1 MNCDK
6 AAEYVSALCDGE
18 RIPRD
23 AAEHVG
29 TCDVCQARMR
39 DYLAMGAELRRV
51 ARLGSPV
58 AAAPEVWAKQQDIR
72 TIWWQKGWQTIG
84 IPRLVFAMLL
94 AAIVGLGASL
104 AIVKVKAHETGTVV
118 MLKIAGP
125 DGDAMTCPISL
136 VNSKQ
141 DTCGGVAGVNGGSL
155 VYDVKLLSK
164 EGNRLALRVRTK
176 FSADSTAGSFSEQ
189 DAVPQKEYWFEPGQT
204 LRLDVPGLGDVKLTG
219 EWTDHVPALLSETQ
233 TIDPEA
239 GEFRMV
245 SPLLLRDK
253 QVAGDMEGDS
263 VFIDKPEEGVDLY
276 IPGQGRFEF
285 LRTPFAGAAKA
296 EIKLNRITF
305 KINGEPYTILTGTP
319 VSRGS
324 DVWVRL
330 NPDYKPKRTTL
341 AGGYIGSTT
350 RSEVEAGDAL
360 DR

>member
-1 MNCDK
+1 MNCDD

-18 RIPRD
+18 RIPRG
-23 AAEHVG
+23 AAEHIG
-29 TCDVCQARMR
+29 ACDMCQARMK
-39 DYLAMGAELRRV
+39 DYLEMGAELRRV
-51 ARLGSPV
+51 ASLESPV
-58 AAAPEVWAKQQDIR
+58 EARPRVWVKQQDVR
-72 TIWWQKGWQTIG
+72 TIWWQKGWQTMG

-136 VNSKQ
+136 VDRKQ
-141 DTCGGVAGVNGGSL
+141 DTCGGVAGMNGGSL

-176 FSADSTAGSFSEQ
+176 FNADSTAGSFSEQ
-189 DAVPQKEYWFEPGQT
+189 DSVPQRQYWFEPGQT
-204 LRLDVPGLGDVKLTG
+204 LAVDVPGLGDIKLTG

-233 TIDPEA
+233 SIDPEA

-245 SPLLLRDK
+245 SPLLLK
-253 QVAGDMEGDS
+253 GKVVAGDMEGGS

-285 LRTPFAGAAKA
+285 LRTPFDGATKA
-296 EIKLNRITF
+296 EVKLNRITF
-305 KINGEPYTILTGTP
+305 NINGEPYTILTGTP

-324 DVWVRL
+324 DIWVRL
-330 NPDYKPKRTTL
+330 TTDYKPKRTAL

-350 RSEVEAGDAL
+350 RSEVETGDAQ